1 MPHNKEYYDWWFVE
15 KSASSGHL
23 WSCIFSKLPN
33 QCERCSTKW
42 NIMRGSGTAWQIAH
56 ISYITLVLNH
66 CKYLKCEIAERNA
79 IQPLNSTV
87 ISFRFQTW
95 QKKSSSA
102 FKVCGSLPKAVTWQS
117 GTESRA
123 FIHLDS
129 ATPMM
134 SVTDDCETLP
144 SLSPHTQCRSPR
156 AEVRE
161 GGGRGHNYQY
171 KWSPAND
178 VHCWVAWSSLQGNLS
193 MLICFVDE

>member
-1 MPHNKEYYDWWFVE
+1 M
-15 KSASSGHL
+15 A
-23 WSCIFSKLPN
+23 
-33 QCERCSTKW
+33 
-42 NIMRGSGTAWQIAH
+42 
-56 ISYITLVLNH
+56 
-66 CKYLKCEIAERNA
+66 
-79 IQPLNSTV
+79 
-87 ISFRFQTW
+87 
-95 QKKSSSA
+95 KKSIGA

-117 GTESRA
+117 GTESGA

-144 SLSPHTQCRSPR
+144 PLSPHTQCRSPR

-178 VHCWVAWSSLQGNLS
+178 VHCWVAWSSLQGNLGV
-193 MLICFVDE
+193 LICFVDE